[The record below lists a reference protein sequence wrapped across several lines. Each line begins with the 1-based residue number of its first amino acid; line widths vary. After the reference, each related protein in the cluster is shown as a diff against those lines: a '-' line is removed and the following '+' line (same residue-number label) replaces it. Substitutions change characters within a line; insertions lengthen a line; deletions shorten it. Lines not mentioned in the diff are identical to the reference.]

1 MSKEELARWLCLVEQ
16 LMTAYAS
23 DGYKRGKNGVKDL
36 LKALM
41 NKNIITH
48 DNNGY
53 HFHPEILG
61 DND

>member
-1 MSKEELARWLCLVEQ
+1 M
-16 LMTAYAS
+16 MTAYAS